1 MPRKYSCPSAWLP
14 NNIPLWNIG
23 PLRISVEKR
32 AKGSKIRSTIGKSSR
47 SRKTVSK
54 AMSVVGNLSMIVVY
68 EDNIS
73 FLHDFPHFFQ
83 LIIF

>member
-1 MPRKYSCPSAWLP
+1 
-14 NNIPLWNIG
+14 
-23 PLRISVEKR
+23 LRISVEKR

-54 AMSVVGNLSMIVVY
+54 AMSVNLKHVQLFIYFCLLNLVGNLSMTVVY

-73 FLHDFPHFFQ
+73 F
-83 LIIF
+83 